1 MATHMLRLRSRCFV
15 EVAGPAGDLAAT
27 GSLEHQAVEQPE
39 VFALPVAK
47 RPRPCLERLR
57 EAQAFQLEANSSGS
71 SGVAL
76 NPAAFKQYPLREEQL
91 RSLAWMYSR
100 EAREEGLKGG
110 LLADKMGYG
119 KTATTIGLLSE
130 SRGESQSPEG
140 YIYNPATLILCPPHL
155 VGQWED
161 EFFKFLGDGA
171 AQLHRPTQSK
181 SREDRKQWALAPIEV
196 TNQFSLK
203 LAGNFVVEIGP
214 AVLRQ
219 QAVQKGHRRLQVG
232 DEIVKMTVYPKPG
245 W

>member
-1 MATHMLRLRSRCFV
+1 M
-15 EVAGPAGDLAAT
+15 AGPAGDPPAAVA
-27 GSLEHQAVEQPE
+27 SLEHQAVEEPE
-39 VFALPVAK
+39 VALPVAK

-57 EAQAFQLEANSSGS
+57 EPQTFQLEANGSSG
-71 SGVAL
+71 GVAL
-76 NPAAFKQYPLREEQL
+76 NPAAFKEYPLREEQL

-171 AQLHRPTQSK
+171 VTLHRPTSSK
-181 SREDRKQWALAPIEV
+181 SPQHRKSWELAPIEV
-196 TNQFSLK
+196 TGQFSLK
-203 LAGNFVVEIGP
+203 LAGNFVVEISP
-214 AVLRQ
+214 ALLRQ
-219 QAVQKGHRRLQVG
+219 QAVQDSNRRLQVG
-232 DEIVKMTVYPKPG
+232 DEIVRMTVHSKPG